1 MASNSND
8 LACSLR
14 LWRGRVSPAEVGLPG
29 GGRRRVVG
37 LRRQEVAELSGLSVE
52 YLARLEQGRATHPSP
67 SVLMSLA
74 RVLRLS
80 DQERAHLFRVADQA
94 EPAHGSIKRH
104 ITPSVQRILDR
115 LTDLPVQV
123 VDASWHCITSNT
135 LAYALAGDTSALPAR
150 ERNLAWTVF
159 TGAPTRYIRTDAE
172 ERLLRLELVSDLRE
186 ARSRYPKDK
195 LLGDLIDDLL
205 AVSTDFADLW
215 SQRLPAQP
223 SLSSRTFLHPE
234 IGPITVDSDFL
245 TVRDSDL
252 RLIVYTRA
260 QDSEAAGQLDLLATI
275 GLQPFSRPMPR

>member
-1 MASNSND
+1 VVSNSNE

-14 LWRGRVSPAEVGLPG
+14 LWRGRVSPAEVGLPE
-29 GGRRRVVG
+29 GGRRRVLG
-37 LRRQEVAELSGLSVE
+37 LRRQEVAQLSGLSVE
-52 YLARLEQGRATHPSP
+52 YLARLEQGRAIHPSP

-80 DQERAHLFRVADQA
+80 DQERAQLFRAADQA
-94 EPAHGSIKRH
+94 EPAQGSIKRH

-123 VDASWHCITSNT
+123 VDASWYCITSNP
-135 LAYALAGDTSALPAR
+135 LAHALTGDTSALPMR
-150 ERNLAWTVF
+150 EHNLAWTVF
-159 TGAPTRYIRTDAE
+159 AGAPTRYVRTEAE

-186 ARSRYPKDK
+186 AQSRYPKDK

-205 AVSTDFADLW
+205 EVSADFADLW
-215 SQRLPAQP
+215 QQRLPAPQP
-223 SLSSRTFLHPE
+223 GLSSRTFLHPE

-260 QDSEAAGQLDLLATI
+260 HDSEAAGQLDLLATI
-275 GLQPFSRPMPR
+275 GTQQFS

>member
-1 MASNSND
+1 MVSDSNE

-14 LWRGRVSPAEVGLPG
+14 LWRGRVSPAEVGLPE
-29 GGRRRVVG
+29 GGRRRVLG
-37 LRRQEVAELSGLSVE
+37 LRRQEVAQLSGLSVE
-52 YLARLEQGRATHPSP
+52 YLARLEQGRAIHPSP

-123 VDASWHCITSNT
+123 VDASWQCITSNP
-135 LAYALAGDTSALPAR
+135 LAYALAGDTSALPMR

-159 TGAPTRYIRTDAE
+159 TGAPTRYIRTEAE

-186 ARSRYPKDK
+186 ARSRHPKDK

-205 AVSTDFADLW
+205 EVSTDFADLW
-215 SQRLPAQP
+215 EQRLAAPQP
-223 SLSSRTFLHPE
+223 GLSSRTFLHPE
-234 IGPITVDSDFL
+234 IGPITMDSDFL
-245 TVRDSDL
+245 TVRDTDL
-252 RLIVYTRA
+252 RLIVYTSA

-275 GLQPFSRPMPR
+275 GLQPFS